1 MKGTVI
7 KRAALWSVVIDL
19 GRDETGRRVRKWH
32 SGYRTKKEAERARIE
47 LLSRVDQG
55 TYVEPSKVSLGAF
68 LAQEWLPAKRAT
80 LKETTLASYEMHV
93 TKHIVPRI
101 GGIPSLSVGAGH
113 LNAFYADLLA
123 DGRRNGSGGLA
134 PSTVQRVHA
143 TVHKA
148 LADAVRWGRLARN
161 PADRADP
168 PKESTAEMSIW
179 TPEQLRTFL
188 NLVRTDRL
196 FAAWLMAA
204 MTGMRRGELL
214 GLRWSDLDLDAGAVS
229 VRQIRTVAR
238 YQVLTQTPKT
248 ERGRRT
254 IALDPHT
261 VSALRSYRLAQKE
274 ERILL
279 GPDYANQED
288 LVFTARSASSTARR
302 NASTPARRRSRSTWK
317 ARTSARRRRR
327 CALDGRVSLGITPSS
342 SRRDRY
348 CRDKPRTSAAS
359 FGVSTSSERSMV
371 TLWPAAISSLARRSS
386 RLSPSGRSTRSPAA
400 STATSVP
407 SRAATRRAAS
417 RASGEAVTSSAAA
430 RRRPRGIPQR

>member
-7 KRAALWSVVIDL
+7 KRGALWAVVIDL

-68 LAQEWLPAKRAT
+68 LAQDWLPAKRAT
-80 LKETTLASYEMHV
+80 VKETTLASYEMHV

-101 GGIPSLSVGAGH
+101 GGIPLLSVGAGH
-113 LNAFYADLLA
+113 LNAFYADLLV
-123 DGRRNGSGGLA
+123 DGRRNGAGGLA
-134 PSTVQRVHA
+134 PSTVRRVHA

-148 LADAVRWGRLARN
+148 LADAIRWGRLARN

-168 PKESTAEMSIW
+168 PKDSTAEMSIW
-179 TPEQLRTFL
+179 APEQLRTFL
-188 NLVRTDRL
+188 DSVRTDRL

-204 MTGMRRGELL
+204 TTGMRRGELL
-214 GLRWSDLDLDAGAVS
+214 GLRWSDLDLEAGAVS

-248 ERGRRT
+248 EKGRRT

-274 ERILL
+274 ERIRL
-279 GPDYANQED
+279 GPDYANRED
-288 LVFTARSASSTARR
+288 LVFTKPDGSPIHPERLSAWFRQR
-302 NASTPARRRSRSTWK
+302 CRRSNLPIIRLHDVRHSYVT
-317 ARTSARRRRR
+317 
-327 CALDGRVSLGITPSS
+327 ALLAEGVPLKVVSQRIGH
-342 SRRDRY
+342 
-348 CRDKPRTSAAS
+348 AS
-359 FGVSTSSERSMV
+359 PMV
-371 TLWPAAISSLARRSS
+371 TMTIYQHVLPGDDQA
-386 RLSPSGRSTRSPAA
+386 
-400 STATSVP
+400 
-407 SRAATRRAAS
+407 AATVGARAIL
-417 RASGEAVTSSAAA
+417 GD
-430 RRRPRGIPQR
+430 G

>member
-7 KRAALWSVVIDL
+7 KRGALWSVVIDL

-32 SGYRTKKEAERARIE
+32 SGYRTKKEAERVRIE

-68 LAQEWLPAKRAT
+68 LVQEWLPAKRAT

-101 GGIPSLSVGAGH
+101 GGIALLSVGAGH
-113 LNAFYADLLA
+113 LNAFYAKLLV
-123 DGRRNGSGGLA
+123 DGRRNGPGGLA

-143 TVHKA
+143 TLHKA
-148 LADAVRWGRLARN
+148 LADAVRWGRLALN

-188 NLVRTDRL
+188 DSVRTDRL

-204 MTGMRRGELL
+204 TTGMRRGELL
-214 GLRWSDLDLDAGAVS
+214 GLRWSDLDLEGGAVS
-229 VRQIRTVAR
+229 VLQIRTVAR

-248 ERGRRT
+248 EKGRRT

-261 VSALRSYRLAQKE
+261 VAALRLYRLAQRE
-274 ERILL
+274 ERVLL
-279 GPDYANQED
+279 GPDYANRED
-288 LVFTARSASSTARR
+288 LVFTKPDGSTIHPERFSA
-302 NASTPARRRSRSTWK
+302 WFK
-317 ARTSARRRRR
+317 QR
-327 CALDGRVSLGITPSS
+327 C
-342 SRRDRY
+342 
-348 CRDKPRTSAAS
+348 
-359 FGVSTSSERSMV
+359 
-371 TLWPAAISSLARRSS
+371 RRSS
-386 RLSPSGRSTRSPAA
+386 LPIVRLHDVRHSYVTALLAEGVPLKVVSQRIGHASPM
-400 STATSVP
+400 
-407 SRAATRRAAS
+407 
-417 RASGEAVTSSAAA
+417 VTMTIYQHVLPGDDEAAA
-430 RRRPRGIPQR
+430 AVGARAILGDG